1 MILFLFLLIPSF
13 LSYKS
18 FVKSKEDTVFGFLF
32 FGYLSYVITSML
44 HILFVFVGINVSISA
59 EKWGMIIFFA
69 CCVSILVV
77 HLIRSVRNTA
87 NSYKKNFYQ
96 NNELKNKIEKTQQNT
111 DESLNKVIKHM
122 NEYNDRTFYDIQLGV
137 NAQDKSWQTF
147 DQEETD
153 RLGLYLDMF
162 VLKEKFFTAED
173 D

>member
-1 MILFLFLLIPSF
+1 LFFINLDFLSEKVMILFLFLLIPSF

-44 HILFVFVGINVSISA
+44 HILFVFVGINVSITA

-69 CCVSILVV
+69 CCLSILVV

-122 NEYNDRTFYDIQLGV
+122 NELNSF
-137 NAQDKSWQTF
+137 
-147 DQEETD
+147 
-153 RLGLYLDMF
+153 LDEGI
-162 VLKEKFFTAED
+162 LEKKEHEVKKIIKKYSELISSFISKV
-173 D
+173 